1 MAQYLAFDTQ
11 PIGAEGS
18 PLGAKASAKLHT
30 VVEIT
35 GLSLQIPCY
44 VMDSSK
50 PIWQGKVWNCKMI
63 MGTNVLVGFN
73 CRIAHSNGIE
83 VITESLLQQLTQAG
97 NLLEPQ
103 KLSEEPTIELLV
115 SQESVSLP
123 ASLSEVPSLPLQVT
137 Q

>member
-1 MAQYLAFDTQ
+1 
-11 PIGAEGS
+11 
-18 PLGAKASAKLHT
+18 
-30 VVEIT
+30 
-35 GLSLQIPCY
+35 
-44 VMDSSK
+44 MDSFK
-50 PIWQGKVWNCKMI
+50 PIWQGKVWNCKII
-63 MGTNVLVGFN
+63 MGTNTLVGFD

-83 VITESLLQQLTQAG
+83 VIAESLLQQLTQAG
-97 NLLEPQ
+97 NLLESQ